1 MSATLDRHDFGKS
14 NRPTKQKKSQNTPGE
29 GKRKFAPAADVCLW
43 LLSNAPLS
51 FEELIDIRYCLY
63 HRCSRAGYKVGSRRE
78 DEFEIEGRHGRLQVV
93 SDSARRLLL
102 SKLRELAKEKGW
114 QGALPRYKSRNKL
127 RDPLR

>member
-1 MSATLDRHDFGKS
+1 MSATVGRHDFERS
-14 NRPTKQKKSQNTPGE
+14 NQPTKEKKRQNTRRE
-29 GKRKFAPAADVCLW
+29 GKPKFAPAADVCLW
-43 LLSNAPLS
+43 LSSNAPLS

-78 DEFEIEGRHGRLQVV
+78 DEFELEGRHGRLQVV

-114 QGALPRYKSRNKL
+114 QGALPRGKSRSKCVTC
-127 RDPLR
+127 